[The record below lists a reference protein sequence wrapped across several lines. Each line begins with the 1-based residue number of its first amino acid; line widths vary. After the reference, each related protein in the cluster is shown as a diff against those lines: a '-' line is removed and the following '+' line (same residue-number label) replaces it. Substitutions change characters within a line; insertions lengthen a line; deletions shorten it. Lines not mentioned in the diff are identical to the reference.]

1 MIYFILGRSGSGKT
15 EYIHQKIQEL
25 IENNAPTPVLIFPE
39 QSSYINETRLLK
51 QFGAGIASAVPVQ
64 SFSKLAKN
72 ILDMYGEKNKKILD
86 AASKA
91 VLMSLAIENVRDYLE
106 LFSERCEKNDLATVM
121 LKTVSD
127 YKSCAVTP
135 KNIFDKL
142 SYVQNERLRQKMHE
156 SALIYESY
164 DAMVSQSFLDPDDD
178 LTRLYNIL
186 LEHDYFHGKT
196 VLIDSFSG
204 FTFQE
209 LKILECIF
217 ATAEDV
223 YLTLGV
229 EPLSVTPKSDSVFA
243 SAEKTLRRLKNIC
256 GKQNKQYKTI
266 SLTEQYRYNSDN
278 LKAVERLIYRFESG
292 EEEKSDNTVSL
303 FVAED
308 IYGETEQLARN
319 ISSLIYNNGYDY
331 NDIAVICRN
340 IETYAHIIESVF
352 EKYNIPYFMSYPQ
365 RLETKPLMRFVIAA
379 LEVVLSSFDTESIFV
394 YLKTGLTNLRNTDI
408 SLLEN
413 YVYTW
418 DIRGKRW
425 KTPFT
430 MNPDGNSIAKADE
443 NIAKETENIEN
454 IRNAAITPLLH
465 FSERLKQ
472 AESGAKMTE
481 AVYKLLEEV
490 HASEQMHSLIYSL
503 NDLKETLLADEE
515 IRLWDLMMDIL
526 DSLHNTTENRK
537 MSIRRFS
544 DLLKLAISA
553 NDISSIPLTLDH
565 VTIGAAN
572 HIRLESPKAIFIIG
586 VMEDVFPALP
596 SENGFY
602 TEAERCELVG
612 LELLLSDTWEEI
624 SEKEKYFAY
633 TAVAGASDKLYLSW
647 HSQNTKGERLE
658 CSSIIRE
665 IKRIIPNLPI
675 TTEAQVPL
683 KDKIWATRQTMELSA
698 SMWRETTTPAA
709 TVRQY
714 FSEQKN
720 TSSFAQSLDSVL
732 CNAPFELSSA
742 TAAKKLFGASMQLSA
757 SKIES
762 YHLCP
767 FMYFCQYG
775 LKARQ
780 REKANL
786 DSRIFGNTVH
796 FVLEKI
802 IQTEGMDTLIQADEK
817 KLQKLIKDY
826 LSAYLK
832 ELGGSEAYSE
842 RFVYLFERIG
852 KVLTIVLKHL
862 IEEFSQSDFR
872 PVDFELTIGEE
883 GDLPQYTLELPTG
896 ETVGISGKIDR
907 VDTFVKDNKK
917 YIRIVDYKTGSKI
930 FSLSDIM
937 YGLNTQMLLYLS
949 AIKKTG
955 DKYYGE
961 DGRFEL
967 IPAGVLYMP
976 SAVKYE
982 NISVSSLS
990 SRSNGS
996 EQTTPQDIADKEHR
1010 SSLKMNGLLIDDIE
1024 VLNAMEKECK
1034 GIFIPVRQKK
1044 SIAKRKTADD
1054 TSEEISISSN
1064 SLASL
1069 ERFGKIFSY
1078 IDEQIIQ
1085 MASSLYKGQIH
1096 AFPAKGKTDACQYCK
1111 YQSVCGYED
1120 GRPCRTLSKKLTSE
1134 DIDALLNGE
1143 EEGEE

>member
-25 IENNAPTPVLIFPE
+25 IKNNITEPVLIFPE
-39 QSSYINETRLLK
+39 QSSYMNETRLLK
-51 QFGAGIASAVPVQ
+51 QFGAGVASAIPVQ

-72 ILDMYGEKNKKILD
+72 ILEMYGEKNKKILD
-86 AASKA
+86 AGSKA

-106 LFSERCEKNDLATVM
+106 LFSERCEKNDLATVL
-121 LKTVSD
+121 LKIVSD

-135 KNIFDKL
+135 KNISDKL
-142 SYVQNERLRQKMHE
+142 PYVQNERLRQKMHE

-186 LEHDYFHGKT
+186 LEHNYFQGKT

-217 ATAEDV
+217 DTAEDV

-229 EPLSVTPKSDSVFA
+229 DPIFIASKSDSVFA

-256 GKQNKQYKTI
+256 GKQGKQYKTI
-266 SLTEQYRYNSDN
+266 ELNEQYRYNSNN
-278 LKAVERLIYRFESG
+278 LKAIERLIYRFEPG
-292 EEEKSDNTVSL
+292 EEERNDNTVSL
-303 FVAED
+303 FMAED
-308 IYGETEQLARN
+308 IYGEIEQLARN
-319 ISSLIYNNGYDY
+319 ISSLIYNNSYDY
-331 NDIAVICRN
+331 NDIAVVCRN

-365 RLETKPLMRFVIAA
+365 RLETKPLMRFVISA

-394 YLKTGLTNLRNTDI
+394 YLKTGLTNLSDTDI

-418 DIRGKRW
+418 DIRGKQW
-425 KTPFT
+425 KSPFT
-430 MNPDGNSIAKADE
+430 MNPDGNSITKSTEDVVKE
-443 NIAKETENIEN
+443 IEKIEHIHNIAI
-454 IRNAAITPLLH
+454 APLLH

-472 AESGAKMTE
+472 AESGAQMAE
-481 AVYKLLEEV
+481 AVYALLEEV
-490 HASEQMHSLIYSL
+490 QASKQMHSLIYSL
-503 NDLKETLLADEE
+503 NDLKQTLLADEE
-515 IRLWDLMMDIL
+515 MRLWDLMMDIL
-526 DSLHNTTENRK
+526 DSLHNTTENKK

-565 VTIGAAN
+565 VTVGTAD
-572 HIRLESPKAIFIIG
+572 HIRLESPKAIFLIG
-586 VMEDVFPALP
+586 VMEDIFPALP

-633 TAVAGASDKLYLSW
+633 TAVTGASDKLYLSW
-647 HSQNTKGERLE
+647 YSQSTKGERLE

-665 IKRIIPNLPI
+665 IRQIIPNLPI
-675 TTEAQVPL
+675 MTEAQIPL
-683 KDKIWATRQTMELSA
+683 KEKIWSTRQTMELGA
-698 SMWRETTTPAA
+698 SMWREATTPAA

-720 TSSFAQSLDSVL
+720 TTSFARSLDNVL
-732 CNAPFELSSA
+732 CNAPFELSSTNA
-742 TAAKKLFGASMQLSA
+742 TKKLFGASMQLSA

-775 LKARQ
+775 LKARP

-786 DSRIFGNTVH
+786 DARIFGNTIH

-817 KLQKLIKDY
+817 ELKNLIQNY
-826 LSAYLK
+826 LSAYLQ
-832 ELGGSEAYSE
+832 EIGGSESYSK
-842 RFVYLFERIG
+842 RFVYLFERIS
-852 KVLTIVLKHL
+852 KVLTIVLRHL
-862 IEEFSQSDFR
+862 IEEFSQSAFR
-872 PVDFELTIGEE
+872 PVDFELTIGED
-883 GDLPQYTLELPTG
+883 GALPQYTLELPTG
-896 ETVGISGKIDR
+896 EAVEISGKIDR

-917 YIRIVDYKTGSKI
+917 YIRIVDYKTGDKI
-930 FSLSDIM
+930 FNLTDIM

-955 DKYYGE
+955 AEYYSE
-961 DGRFEL
+961 DGRFDL

-982 NISVSSLS
+982 NISTISISSKKD
-990 SRSNGS
+990 NS
-996 EQTTPQDIADKEHR
+996 EQTTLQDIANKEHCSALR
-1010 SSLKMNGLLIDDIE
+1010 MNGLLIDDMEI
-1024 VLNAMEKECK
+1024 LNAMEKDCK
-1034 GIFIPVRQKK
+1034 GIFIPVKQKK
-1044 SIAKRKTADD
+1044 STIKRKNTDQNV
-1054 TSEEISISSN
+1054 EESTLSSS

-1069 ERFGKIFSY
+1069 ERFGKIFAY
-1078 IDEQIIQ
+1078 IDRKIIE
-1085 MASSLYKGQIH
+1085 MASSLYKGKIH
-1096 AFPAKGKTDACQYCK
+1096 ALPAKGRADACQYCK

-1120 GRPCRTLSKKLTSE
+1120 GRPCRTLSKKLRSE
-1134 DIDALLNGE
+1134 DIDALLNQE